1 MLIEVGGIM
10 MLGNLIKIS
19 GCVDLYVMLGVVM
32 FD

>member
-10 MLGNLIKIS
+10 MSGNSIKIS
-19 GCVDLYVMLGVVM
+19 GCADSYVMSGAVT